1 MVTADWMQGSRVK
14 RVPDRDA
21 PRDIPATSSGVE
33 GAFGQ
38 PQKFPVRE
46 TNIPSFIYL
55 REPLRRLESVA
66 NDSGLSTSG
75 DIL

>member
-1 MVTADWMQGSRVK
+1 MQGSRVK
-14 RVPDRDA
+14 RRPDRDA

-46 TNIPSFIYL
+46 TNIPLSRLTYL
-55 REPLRRLESVA
+55 REPLRRLEAIASA
-66 NDSGLSTSG
+66 SGLSAK
-75 DIL
+75 